1 MIVIPAVD
9 IKGGRCV
16 RLFQGVEDAE
26 TVFSHDP
33 SLMALQWEEKG
44 AQLLHVIDLDGAFSS
59 APKNINVIQRIIER
73 VKIPI
78 QLGGGIRD
86 METLRMYLNM
96 GVERIILGTT
106 AIRNSDFI
114 YEAASLFPG
123 RIIVGIDARG
133 SQVAVEGWK
142 ETTDVSSR
150 ELALRFDGCGLAAI
164 IFTDINRDGTQTG
177 PNLVATKELASAI
190 ATPLIASGGVSS
202 IDDIKNILSLE
213 PCGIV
218 GVIVGKALYSGTV
231 DLREAMKLYR
241 SENSS

>member
-123 RIIVGIDARG
+123 RIIVGRSMWI
-133 SQVAVEGWK
+133 
-142 ETTDVSSR
+142 
-150 ELALRFDGCGLAAI
+150 GCS
-164 IFTDINRDGTQTG
+164 NW
-177 PNLVATKELASAI
+177 V
-190 ATPLIASGGVSS
+190 
-202 IDDIKNILSLE
+202 
-213 PCGIV
+213 
-218 GVIVGKALYSGTV
+218 
-231 DLREAMKLYR
+231 
-241 SENSS
+241 